1 MYLLR
6 RVDGLEALVDEAL
19 QRALELVDVGV
30 ELEVV
35 AVELVHR
42 EVEQLVRLALELGDD
57 APEVGH
63 QALHALQVVPG
74 EGREL
79 LHRGEHVHQLL
90 DPTAEEIELAED
102 RVLVEVEL
110 LAWLG

>member
-35 AVELVHR
+35 AVEL
-42 EVEQLVRLALELGDD
+42 G
-57 APEVGH
+57 
-63 QALHALQVVPG
+63 LQ
-74 EGREL
+74 
-79 LHRGEHVHQLL
+79 
-90 DPTAEEIELAED
+90 
-102 RVLVEVEL
+102 
-110 LAWLG
+110 